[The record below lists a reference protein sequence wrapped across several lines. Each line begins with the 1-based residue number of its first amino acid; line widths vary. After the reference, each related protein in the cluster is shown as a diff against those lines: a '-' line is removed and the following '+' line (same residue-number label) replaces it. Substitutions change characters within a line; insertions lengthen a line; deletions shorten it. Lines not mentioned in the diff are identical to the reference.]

1 VRWARRD
8 GRRTRRAGGL
18 DPVGPGQVAPAAGG
32 LRAVHQQVLLAFADS
47 GHAPA
52 LPVLEAAAA
61 RYGRTA
67 AAVLA
72 DLHAGDVIQ
81 LDEAG
86 RVRAAYPF
94 SAVPTPHVV
103 QIDGGPRVYAM
114 CAIDAL
120 GMAAMLGRDVT
131 IASTDTMTG
140 QPVMVTVTKN
150 GTTATWEPASTVVFE
165 GCLASCASGPAL
177 PAAQVSC
184 GHVNFFA
191 TPASAAAW
199 AAAHP
204 EVTGEALGRA
214 AALRLSREI
223 FGPLLAGAGE
233 PDEVAR

>member
-1 VRWARRD
+1 VRSARRD
-8 GRRTRRAGGL
+8 GRRARRPGRLDRAGNGR
-18 DPVGPGQVAPAAGG
+18 VAPEAGG

-52 LPVLEAAAA
+52 RPMLERAAAS
-61 RYGRTA
+61 YGRTA

-72 DLHAGDVIQ
+72 DLHAGDFIQ
-81 LDEAG
+81 LDGAG
-86 RVRAAYPF
+86 EIRAAYPF

-103 QIDGGPRVYAM
+103 RIDGGPRVYAM

-120 GMAAMLGRDVT
+120 GMAAMLGRAVT
-131 IASTDTMTG
+131 IASTDTGTG
-140 QPVMVTVTKN
+140 QPIMVTVTKN
-150 GTTATWEPASTVVFE
+150 GTAATWEPASTVVFE

-191 TPASAAAW
+191 TSAGAAAW

-204 EVTGEALGRA
+204 EVTGEALGQP
-214 AALRLSREI
+214 AALRLGREI
-223 FGPLLAGAGE
+223 FGPLL
-233 PDEVAR
+233 R